1 MYHYVELALT
11 VNPEKQNCAL
21 TFSPL
26 EDVDYAFYNLAKFI
40 KDMIINRF
48 IAKQFTAK
56 DVEEYLLFESFYFMM
71 TQSTFWNFLDV
82 RLLEAI
88 ALASMIPAAQKSVE
102 NYKRAFFIKKL
113 SKVIRDYQY
122 MLFIKFIGERNE
134 YLHESDFKNYD
145 CQQMTIGDFHKHRLY
160 LETSLFCVGEGTF
173 AFTVLSADPGSFYI
187 SWQIHIDL
195 IHQVF
200 CTLNDHKRA
209 VHNIAYFSV
218 AELERW
224 RDLPVLL
231 RGQDK
236 EIGPIQSLEHR
247 NKPHPLMKGYI
258 WSKLE
263 YNDIKEIFPLN
274 EQPVSCCLER
284 FCHWVTLHPFF
295 EKDFFIA
302 VRSGVIH
309 NQQLVGFSLSY
320 PFTMQFGKVTNL
332 PVICLKNGMSSRYY
346 NHQILRTLYK
356 EAMRIANLYGVSQ
369 AVLPYLT
376 TRVIK
381 PFTRLSLW
389 QFEFDLPLPR
399 NNIETPGW
407 RKIKKKDIT
416 RALDLANKHT
426 SQFEIRQVF
435 KSKSEFS
442 HYFLC
447 PTVPDYISTYVVE
460 DQKSGKITDMIG
472 FRVEILN
479 ETLICAHITAI
490 ISTKTPVKQLL
501 ADLLVCAKQTK
512 AHKLQTLQFGL
523 KEEVF
528 KKLRFFS
535 CPHYRYWYPYNFSYP
550 EVPESKVYVFG
561 FY

>member
-1 MYHYVELALT
+1 
-11 VNPEKQNCAL
+11 
-21 TFSPL
+21 
-26 EDVDYAFYNLAKFI
+26 
-40 KDMIINRF
+40 MI
-48 IAKQFTAK
+48 
-56 DVEEYLLFESFYFMM
+56 S
-71 TQSTFWNFLDV
+71 
-82 RLLEAI
+82 
-88 ALASMIPAAQKSVE
+88 AAQKSVE
-102 NYKRAFFIKKL
+102 NYKRAFFNKKL
-113 SKVIRDYQY
+113 SEVMREYQY
-122 MLFIKFIGERNE
+122 LPFIKFIGERNE
-134 YLHESDFKNYD
+134 YLHEYFIKNDF
-145 CQQMTIGDFHKHRLY
+145 QQMTIGDFHKHRLY
-160 LETSLFCVGEGTF
+160 LETSLFHVGEGTF
-173 AFTVLSADPGSFYI
+173 AFTVFSAIPGLFYI

-200 CTLNDHKRA
+200 CTLNDHKRG

-236 EIGPIQSLEHR
+236 EIGPIQLLEHR
-247 NKPHPLMKGYI
+247 NKPHPLMEGYI
-258 WSKLE
+258 WTKLVHS
-263 YNDIKEIFPLN
+263 DIKEIFPLN

-284 FCHWVTLHPFF
+284 FSHWVTLHPFF

-346 NHQILRTLYK
+346 NHQILKTLYK

-369 AVLPYLT
+369 AVLPFLT

-389 QFEFDLPLPR
+389 QFEFCLFPLPR
-399 NNIETPGW
+399 NNIQTPGW
-407 RKIKKKDIT
+407 RKLKKKDIT
-416 RALDLANKHT
+416 CALDLANKYT

-435 KSKSEFS
+435 KSESEFS
-442 HYFLC
+442 HYFIY
-447 PTVPDYISTYVVE
+447 PTIPDYISTYVVE

-479 ETLICAHITAI
+479 DTLTCAYITAI
-490 ISTKTPVKQLL
+490 ISTKTPVRQLL
-501 ADLLVCAKQTK
+501 ADLLICTKQRKVTI
-512 AHKLQTLQFGL
+512 LQTLQFGF

-528 KKLRFFS
+528 ENLFYR
-535 CPHYRYWYPYNFSYP
+535 CPYHRYWYPYNFSYP
-550 EVPESKVYVFG
+550 EVSESQVYVFG